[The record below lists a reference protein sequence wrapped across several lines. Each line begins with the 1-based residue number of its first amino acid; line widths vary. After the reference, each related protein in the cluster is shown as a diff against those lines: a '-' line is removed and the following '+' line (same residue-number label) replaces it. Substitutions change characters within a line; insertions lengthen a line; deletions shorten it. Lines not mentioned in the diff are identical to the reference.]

1 MYKQCNIQKI
11 GRAGQSSFSHEE
23 EDDILQRYRNI
34 MNQQNNMILQQ
45 QHIGRVESDESL
57 PTSLQRLQQPIL
69 VDIQDHVTRHKK
81 MKKLKRQRRS
91 SSSNRKSRRSS
102 SQHHRGRRSSS
113 SSTSSSE
120 ESSSSTSSKGC
131 SSLSEIVDVALTK
144 MADVIFDS
152 MPSCDSCADWMDA
165 STPSK
170 CSVFENRCM

>member
-23 EDDILQRYRNI
+23 DDIRQRYRNI

-69 VDIQDHVTRHKK
+69 VDIQDHVTKHKK
-81 MKKLKRQRRS
+81 MKKLKRQRH

-102 SQHHRGRRSSS
+102 SQHHRGRSSS
-113 SSTSSSE
+113 SSSMSSEE

-131 SSLSEIVDVALTK
+131 GSLSEIVDVALTK

-170 CSVFENRCM
+170 FSVFENRCM

>member
-11 GRAGQSSFSHEE
+11 GRAGPSSFSSHE
-23 EDDILQRYRNI
+23 EDDIVQRYRNI
-34 MNQQNNMILQQ
+34 MNQQNNMIQQ
-45 QHIGRVESDESL
+45 QHLNIGRVESDESL
-57 PTSLQRLQQPIL
+57 PSSLQRLQQPIL

-81 MKKLKRQRRS
+81 MKKLKQRRS
-91 SSSNRKSRRSS
+91 NRESRRSS
-102 SQHHRGRRSSS
+102 SQHRSTRSSS
-113 SSTSSSE
+113 SSISSEE

-131 SSLSEIVDVALTK
+131 GSLSEIVDVALTK

-152 MPSCDSCADWMDA
+152 MPTCDSCADWMDA